1 MSRLKKKTIT
11 IKGMHCQSCDILV
24 KDKFREFSNIR
35 DVQADYRTGKA
46 TVTYV
51 GHLNKESLNEA
62 ICKYGYTVAENDD
75 VQIAKAP
82 FSTRV
87 IEASVIGLILFIL
100 YFMAQDLNLIPSMAA
115 TTQLN
120 YGAAF
125 ILGLVASTSTC
136 MATSGALFM
145 ATVGKLRKGSDSF
158 SENIIPAVSFNVGR
172 VLSYGA
178 FGFIIGIIGK
188 TFVTNLALGSY
199 LTLFV
204 SLAMILVAL
213 DMLQIFS
220 FTSLMPQSFTK
231 GIFEKLETKLI
242 ARPKQTAFLLGA
254 ITYLLPCGFTQ
265 SVQLFALSLG
275 NPVQSALLM
284 MSFAIGTVP
293 ALLAVGSI
301 TSFTKSQFYP
311 MFAKIMAMVIFLVG
325 ASYFLNFLSLQ
336 GISLPKF
343 KASTPSANVLS
354 AQEQPSDPN
363 VTMEDGKQVVKMDV
377 SAQGYSPDSFTVKA
391 GVPVKWLVNGVNVL
405 GCQGTLLAP
414 KANIQ
419 QTLQSGN
426 NVIEFTPS
434 EKGALNFS
442 CSMGMFRGSFN
453 VI

>member
-1 MSRLKKKTIT
+1 
-11 IKGMHCQSCDILV
+11 MHCQSCDILV

-35 DVQADYRTGKA
+35 DVQADYRTGK
-46 TVTYV
+46 VLVSYV
-51 GHLNKESLNEA
+51 GHLNKEALNEA
-62 ICKYGYTVAENDD
+62 ICKYGYTVAENDA
-75 VQIAKAP
+75 VQVVKAP
-82 FSTRV
+82 FSTR
-87 IEASVIGLILFIL
+87 ITEASVIGMILFVL

-125 ILGLVASTSTC
+125 ILGLIASTSTC

-145 ATVGKLRKGSDSF
+145 ATVGKLRKGSATF
-158 SENIIPAVSFNVGR
+158 TENIVPAVSFNVGR

-178 FGFIIGIIGK
+178 FGFVIGMIGK

-204 SLAMILVAL
+204 SIAMILVAL

-301 TSFTKSQFYP
+301 TSFTKSQWYP
-311 MFAKIMAMVIFLVG
+311 MFAKVMAMVIFLVG
-325 ASYFLNFLSLQ
+325 SSYFFNFLSLQ
-336 GISLPKF
+336 GVSLPKF
-343 KASTPSANVLS
+343 GDSTSSTNVLS
-354 AQEQPSDPN
+354 AQQAADPK
-363 VTMEDGKQVVKMDV
+363 VTIEDGKQVVKMDV

-391 GVPVKWLVNGVNVL
+391 GVPVKWMVNGVNVL

-419 QTLQSGN
+419 QALQSGN

-434 EKGALNFS
+434 EKGPLNFS